1 MIEEI
6 PSFEHKPGDAPA
18 LHNTDGEIVPTN
30 ALDTEF
36 EENVLPTAPEP
47 ATWMRTK
54 ELHMS
59 ETRRTLAVGLLWV
72 VALLSGVPTAA
83 LIAGHWLHFTG
94 DDYQKVSLMFTPIVA
109 LASAAFGF
117 FFASDE
123 RKP

>member
-1 MIEEI
+1 MSEDGTD
-6 PSFEHKPGDAPA
+6 PFQPGGDPPGDGIIISTPAPA
-18 LHNTDGEIVPTN
+18 QDDEF
-30 ALDTEF
+30 TEHD
-36 EENVLPTAPEP
+36 PP
-47 ATWMRTK
+47 ASTGADWIRTK

-72 VALLSGVPTAA
+72 VAGLSGVPTAA

-123 RKP
+123 RNR